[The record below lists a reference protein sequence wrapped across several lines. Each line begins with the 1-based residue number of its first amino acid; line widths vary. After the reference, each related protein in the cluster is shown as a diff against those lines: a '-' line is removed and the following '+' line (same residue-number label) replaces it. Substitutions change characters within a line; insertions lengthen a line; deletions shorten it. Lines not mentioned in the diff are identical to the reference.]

1 MERERKTYPRTSAIP
16 NASRQPPLV
25 MIADD
30 AEDARDIYETYLVF
44 RGYRVVTAVD
54 GADAVARALVCQ
66 PDIILMDLR
75 MPRMDGWE
83 AIRHLKADPRTASI
97 PLVAVSAYAHDAAR
111 AAARAAGADACL
123 TKPCLPPQLL
133 MMVRALLSWRGA
145 DLPAP
150 GSDFDI
156 LRLPN
161 RTTKTSQQMI
171 ELYRKPLKSIGR
183 SPRGSER

>member
-1 MERERKTYPRTSAIP
+1 MYDMDRERSTQLPKPAIH
-16 NASRQPPLV
+16 ASRPAPLV

-30 AEDARDIYETYLVF
+30 AEDARDMYETYLTF

-54 GADAVARALVCQ
+54 GADAVARALVSH

-83 AIRHLKADPRTASI
+83 AIRHLKGDPRTASI
-97 PLVAVSAYAHDAAR
+97 PVVALSAHVQDAAR

-133 MMVRALLSWRGA
+133 MMVRALLAWRGTDLQAPPA
-145 DLPAP
+145 DLA
-150 GSDFDI
+150 
-156 LRLPN
+156 LPPQHS
-161 RTTKTSQQMI
+161 RTINASQQKI
-171 ELYRKPLKSIGR
+171 RL
-183 SPRGSER
+183 